1 MFVDTHCHLDHPS
14 LAARLPEVME
24 AAALAGVRR
33 YIVPGVGPSGWESIA
48 ALAKSSSVIFPA
60 YGLHPMLADLYQ
72 DALLRRLELCMQ
84 SSVAVGEIGLDY
96 GLAGVPRE
104 LQLTAF
110 RSQLQLAV
118 AAGLPV
124 LLHCRKAFPDLLR
137 IMKEEKVQRVGG
149 VMHAFS
155 GSSEIAGECIKLGLY
170 ISISGTVTYLNARR
184 PAEVAAML
192 PLDHLLLETDA
203 PDMTPEPYR
212 GRSNEPAF
220 LPAIARKVAEIRGIS
235 LQEVAEVTTKNAE
248 RLFGL
253 KNDRYLRPP
262 FCDA

>member
-14 LAARLPEVME
+14 LTARLPEVLD
-24 AAALAGVRR
+24 AATLARVTR
-33 YIVPGVGPSGWESIA
+33 YIVPGVGPAGWESIA
-48 ALAKSSSVIFPA
+48 ALAKSSNAIFPA

-72 DALLRRLELCMQ
+72 KALLDRLEFLVQ

-96 GLAGVPRE
+96 ALAGVSRD
-104 LQLTAF
+104 LQMTAF
-110 RSQLQLAV
+110 RIQLQLAV

-124 LLHCRKAFPDLLR
+124 LLHCRKAFHDLLR
-137 IMKEEKVQRVGG
+137 IMKEENVQRVGG

-155 GSSEIAGECIKLGLY
+155 GSPEIAGECVKLGLC

-184 PAEVAAML
+184 PAEVVGKL

-220 LPAIARKVAEIRGIS
+220 LIEIARKVAEIRGID
-235 LQEVAEVTTKNAE
+235 LEEVAEVTTRNAE

-253 KNDRYLRPP
+253 KTGNW
-262 FCDA
+262 